1 MRAELKMRAELA
13 DPEDAHVRKA
23 RLMVGYPCNVATKLH
38 VYLGHE
44 GDNGKYYY
52 VTGNISALR
61 PGRGRRSTCPEPQGD
76 AVLFRGGDRDG
87 PASG

>member
-1 MRAELKMRAELA
+1 MRAELA

-23 RLMVGYPCNVATKLH
+23 RLMAGYPCNVAKKLH

-52 VTGNISALR
+52 VTGNISALT
-61 PGRGRRSTCPEPQGD
+61 PGSRETLDVEITRNHKALLCSFAEATGT
-76 AVLFRGGDRDG
+76 G